1 MDTIFILI
9 SCAHSVPSPLRNPRR
24 GDPMREQSGLCHSYF
39 HGVQNYSESLICATP
54 RSPCVSFHREAFD
67 HLQDF
72 SPSRAQLSEYR
83 AMLQTLIRR
92 AAETPK
98 PLFDFER
105 NPYKAKR
112 PWPPDFSKL
121 SSKHQFRFERRYK
134 RRAKLKWARPGWTK
148 FTKLAQWGSILGM
161 VHESDF
167 NANKAHFT

>member
-1 MDTIFILI
+1 MISSERIGIFM
-9 SCAHSVPSPLRNPRR
+9 SPTWGVCL
-24 GDPMREQSGLCHSYF
+24 QSDVGL
-39 HGVQNYSESLICATP
+39 QNYSESLICATP